1 MHLSKLPSRLGDPGV
16 EVVGLSTL
24 VLPGGVST
32 LATSELV
39 VLVRGRLVA
48 ELSIDTDGPAPTTLL
63 DTLTSDLAARLAQV
77 VPSPTHG

>member
-48 ELSIDTDGPAPTTLL
+48 ELSIDTDGPAPTPLL
-63 DTLTSDLAARLAQV
+63 DTLTSDLAARLTQV
-77 VPSPTHG
+77 VPSPTNG